1 MFTNNTRVSTA
12 TAHDRAAT
20 FPPYEMLDPVA
31 SGIAEADGK
40 TRKLERLYHLTQKHA
55 WDGPG
60 VFGELSER
68 YGEPGEGM
76 DPELRAAL
84 SRILTVLMWGE
95 LAAWN
100 ISADLALEI
109 PDMDAKMAATAQVF
123 DEARHFYV
131 LKDYVTRLGPTAAI
145 GGLPTR
151 LLRKVLRA
159 PTLAQ
164 KLVGMQLL
172 FETNA
177 VVMFRRIGQS
187 EVCPILHELLPYF
200 ERDESRHVG
209 LGVMYLPRLIDR
221 MSRLEAFRTARFQFE
236 CTMLLLTSGFTFHR
250 DFELLGMDPRQMA
263 ERVSSMQDEIVQQM
277 AEAHGSQIL
286 RAVLSPKG
294 GVGPYIKEFVHPEH
308 GLAAAPEWHQR
319 VHAGITNAARS
330 LDRALA

>member
-1 MFTNNTRVSTA
+1 MFTMSTKRVSTA
-12 TAHDRAAT
+12 SARERAAA
-20 FPPYEMLDPVA
+20 FPPYEMLETVA
-31 SGIAEADGK
+31 SGVAEADSK
-40 TRKLERLYHLTQKHA
+40 TRKLERLYHLTQKHS
-55 WDGPG
+55 WDGPS
-60 VFGELSER
+60 VFAELLER
-68 YGEPGEGM
+68 HGEPGANM

-131 LKDYVTRLGPTAAI
+131 LRDYVTRLGPAPAI

-151 LLRKVLRA
+151 LLRKVLQA

-209 LGVMYLPRLIDR
+209 LGVMYLPRLIER
-221 MSRLEAFRTARFQFE
+221 MSRFEAFGTARFQFE
-236 CTMLLLTSGFTFHR
+236 CTMLLLTSGFTFHK

-263 ERVSSMQDEIVQQM
+263 ERVSNMQDEIIQQM
-277 AEAHGSQIL
+277 A
-286 RAVLSPKG
+286 
-294 GVGPYIKEFVHPEH
+294 
-308 GLAAAPEWHQR
+308 
-319 VHAGITNAARS
+319 
-330 LDRALA
+330 